1 MFYLNA
7 ISCIT
12 CGGCCLPP
20 SKFGRGQAGRNGDPW
35 DTTDTGEPSYH
46 AGFEQCH
53 AGTWI
58 FPANPNTLDNTNLY
72 FIQIVII
79 SQF

>member
-1 MFYLNA
+1 M
-7 ISCIT
+7 IPCIT
-12 CGGCCLPP
+12 CGGCCPPP
-20 SKFGRGQAGRNGDPW
+20 SKFGLGQAGRNGDPW
-35 DTTDTGEPSYH
+35 DTTDTGGPSYH
-46 AGFEQCH
+46 AGSEQCH

-72 FIQIVII
+72 FIKIIII